1 MATVW
6 IPSLLRDLTGGKAQV
21 DAPGRTVGQVI
32 DALEE
37 LHPGIRQRLCWGDQ
51 IDPAI
56 TVSVDGR
63 VAPLGLREAVG
74 ERSEIHLLPA
84 LAGG

>member
-21 DAPGRTVGQVI
+21 DVPGRTVGQVI
-32 DALEE
+32 DALEDA
-37 LHPGIRQRLCWGDQ
+37 HPGIKKRLCQDDQ
-51 IDPAI
+51 IAPGI

-63 VAPLGLREAVG
+63 VAPLGLTEAVA
-74 ERSEIHLLPA
+74 EHSEIHLLPA